1 MGMIDE
7 VKAFDELL
15 EYTELSP
22 QAIALWYA
30 ILNRFNRAG
39 WRSPISI
46 ANSTLC
52 TKTGLSVAGLKR
64 VRNTLV
70 QIGLISYKPS
80 TSNKAPL
87 YTFVSVVAQSEPHTE
102 PVTVP
107 NTVLHTEP
115 VTVPNTVLHT
125 EPVTVPNTVLH
136 TEPYTEPITRLR
148 LDKDLDKDKK
158 ESKPKKVR
166 KSPSNDIPPT
176 REQVH
181 EYCRERNNNVD
192 PDRFYD
198 YYESNGWM
206 VGKHKMK
213 DWKAAVRTWE
223 RNGYNSSRP
232 ASKQPK
238 ETMAE
243 RAERLEKEMKAD
255 GFETDYDSTSGI
267 PF

>member
-1 MGMIDE
+1 MGLIDE

-30 ILNRFNRAG
+30 VLNRFNRAG

-87 YTFVSVVAQSEPHTE
+87 YTFVPVAQCEPHGAPHTEPLTEPHTE

-107 NTVLHTEP
+107 HGEPQTEP
-115 VTVPNTVLHT
+115 H
-125 EPVTVPNTVLH
+125 
-136 TEPYTEPITRLR
+136 TEPITRLR
-148 LDKDLDKDKK
+148 LRLDKDEDIK
-158 ESKPKKVR
+158 ESKQKKSARRFV
-166 KSPSNDIPPT
+166 KPSVDEI
-176 REQVH
+176 RA
-181 EYCRERNNNVD
+181 YCEERNNGVD
-192 PDRFYD
+192 AERFFD
-198 YYESNGWM
+198 YYESRGWY
-206 VGKHKMK
+206 VGKSHMK
-213 DWKAAVRTWE
+213 DWKASVRTWE
-223 RNGYNSSRP
+223 RNSFPSGGGVAKKS
-232 ASKQPK
+232 PK
-238 ETMAE
+238 TETIE
-243 RAERLEKEMKAD
+243 EQYERLRKEM
-255 GFETDYDSTSGI
+255 GL
-267 PF
+267 